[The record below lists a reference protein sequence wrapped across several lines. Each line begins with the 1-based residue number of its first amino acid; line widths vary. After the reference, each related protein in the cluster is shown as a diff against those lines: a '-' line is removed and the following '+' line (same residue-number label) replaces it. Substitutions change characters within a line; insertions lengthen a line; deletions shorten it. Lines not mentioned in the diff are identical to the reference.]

1 MILLSTPLFSHWSIP
16 LINLIEYATGIS
28 KIEKMTKIRPGI
40 AEIQAETC
48 GRRFFTTKEGKG
60 RLAAARKKKN
70 NVCLVLCRNCSNSND
85 FMKGCSG
92 EEIVNYFT
100 PKMKK
105 FGVKPNI

>member
-1 MILLSTPLFSHWSIP
+1 MCKKFS

-48 GRRFFTTKEGKG
+48 GRRFFAHECCRGYTLYDRGKG

-70 NVCLVLCRNCSNSND
+70 NVCLVLCRNYSNSKD
-85 FMKGCSG
+85 FVKGCSG